1 VGVAQDGKYIFIGLN
16 HQPYFYIA
24 DAQNH
29 APVRVLHIRTSGISP
44 EALIPEVQE
53 VVHSLAPD
61 LPILDLKTMRRS
73 LSGTNGY
80 FLFRAV
86 AFAAATMGILGLI
99 LAVVGVYGVVS
110 YTSRQRTREIGIR
123 LALGASRGNI
133 SRLVLRQGAVLVLA
147 GIIAGLCVAL
157 GLTRVIT
164 NMLIETSATDPLTFI
179 SVALLLAA
187 VGLWACYVPARRA
200 MTVDPIEALR
210 CE

>member
-1 VGVAQDGKYIFIGLN
+1 
-16 HQPYFYIA
+16 
-24 DAQNH
+24 
-29 APVRVLHIRTSGISP
+29 
-44 EALIPEVQE
+44 
-53 VVHSLAPD
+53 
-61 LPILDLKTMRRS
+61 MRRS
-73 LSGTNGY
+73 LAGTNGY

-99 LAVVGVYGVVS
+99 LAMVGVYGVVS

-157 GLTRVIT
+157 GLTRVIS
-164 NMLIETSATDPLTFI
+164 NMLVETSATDPFTFI
-179 SVALLLAA
+179 SVTLLLAA

-200 MTVDPIEALR
+200 MAVDPIEALR